1 MSEGVTIG
9 PWAVWVCNPK
19 GPYQYWWKIKQYS
32 LCPHCYFT
40 KLKNKRIVFRL
51 QWTNIRGDK
60 LDYVKF
66 KSPSQDLKK
75 DIPINP

>member
-32 LCPHCYFT
+32 LCLCTLLFHKIEHQKTSLQQSSDFAHELISEEINWT
-40 KLKNKRIVFRL
+40 MSKL
-51 QWTNIRGDK
+51 
-60 LDYVKF
+60 
-66 KSPSQDLKK
+66 KSPSQGFL
-75 DIPINP
+75 